1 MALSWASIGMKNIR
15 REAVIWINLVTIVLS
30 WIILIFLSTGELKIT
45 WDAVKLLPEVVTIYT
60 ILYLIFITWVW
71 RLPFLQGWLV
81 TFPDLQ
87 GTWQGTLQTTWQYP
101 DTEKKPPAIPIILV
115 IKQSFNSIS
124 CVMHT
129 QESIS
134 YSNAT
139 LLSEE
144 EESGIK
150 KLSYVYTNTPVLDA
164 RGRSPIHDGAAI
176 LRIISTLERSL
187 QGEYWT
193 NRKTT
198 GTISLKF
205 RSGKR
210 LEKFPDDLIS
220 QSK

>member
-1 MALSWASIGMKNIR
+1 MRNVR
-15 REAVIWINLVTIVLS
+15 REVVIWINLVTIVVT
-30 WIILIFLSTGELKIT
+30 WVILIFLSTGGLKIT
-45 WDAVKLLPEVVTIYT
+45 WEAAKPLPEVVTIYT
-60 ILYLIFITWVW
+60 VLYLVFITWVW

-87 GTWQGTLQTTWQYP
+87 GTWQGTVQTTWRA
-101 DTEKKPPAIPIILV
+101 DTDKKEAPIPVILV
-115 IKQSFNSIS
+115 IKHSFNFIS
-124 CVMHT
+124 CVMFS

-134 YSNAT
+134 YSNAA

-144 EESGIK
+144 EESGLK
-150 KLSYVYTNTPVLDA
+150 KLSYVFTNTPILDA

-176 LRIISTLERSL
+176 LRIITTPERSL
-187 QGEYWT
+187 EGEYWT

-205 RSGKR
+205 RSRKC
-210 LEKFPDDLIS
+210 LEKFPDDLIP